1 MTSRH
6 AAAHTA
12 LADSGF
18 AACKRSVLGVAIAC
32 TLLGFTRNGHA
43 ASSALSA
50 TTAAM
55 AEGSSPAEAE
65 FDRTMLSGAG
75 QNTTDLSR
83 FERGNPIM
91 PGTYRVDIYLNDRWI
106 GRSDVRFAARKPDTS
121 ATACV
126 SAALLEQLGLPLDK
140 LPGKQPAAPA
150 GVDPCADLA
159 SLIPGASLT
168 FDQSSLRLD
177 ASVPQA
183 WLGHLPRGYVSPEN
197 WDAGVPAM
205 LFNYNFNSYRSN
217 NAGFAQTSAYLGLRA
232 GANLGL
238 WHLRE
243 DAALNWQSSVA
254 GQPSRKQWQNIDT
267 YARRDL
273 PAWHAALTLGDAYTS
288 GDLFDSI
295 RLRGVS
301 IATDDRMLP
310 NSLRGYAPT
319 VRGVAESN
327 AKVSVRQNG
336 VVIYETTVSPGPFVI
351 DDLYPTGYGG
361 DLQVTVTEANGRVN
375 TFSVPFA
382 SVPQLLRP
390 GVSRFSIA
398 LGQLRDASL
407 LHTPLLAQATVQHG
421 FTNLLT
427 GYAGLV
433 GTNGY
438 SAAQIGS
445 ALNTRYGALAM
456 DLTAAH
462 TLIPGQ
468 SSLTGQ
474 SLRLSYSKV
483 LPETNTSLTVAT
495 YRYSTSGY
503 LGLRDAMLARDY
515 ARGGLYPAGTDPLLL
530 AQFNGAD
537 PTNLPGVLTPAQR
550 RLLLGSSGVDPVTG
564 RLDRQRSRFDLT
576 LNQQLGTTGGA
587 LYATGSA
594 RDYWNR
600 TGTDLQFQLGYN
612 NRFHR
617 LSYSVSATRVR
628 DLDQHYRNQYFIS
641 FSLPLGE
648 HAYAPNLTGNLNRDD
663 SGRALEQLTINGS
676 AGVDNRFN
684 YGATASHGDGVG
696 DAASLYG
703 GYRGSYAQL
712 NASYGSGSGYSQASL
727 GASGAIVA
735 YPGGI
740 SFGQSIGD
748 TVGIVV
754 APDAAG
760 ARVNNTV
767 GLRVDHSGH
776 ALVPYLT
783 PYNLNTVELDPK
795 GMPLNVQL
803 EATSA
808 QVAPYAGSVVMLRFK
823 TKAGRMLIVQVHMAD
838 GSAVPFGSEVID
850 ASGQVLGVVGQAGHI
865 LLRGVTDAGA
875 LTVRWRDDAGEARA
889 CTFEYRAAPA
899 ATARTAGGYS
909 TVNATCQ
916 MTTPAIAKTD
926 REQP

>member
-1 MTSRH
+1 MTARH
-6 AAAHTA
+6 ASTHAPLTG
-12 LADSGF
+12 SGS
-18 AACKRSVLGVAIAC
+18 AACRRGVLGVAIAC
-32 TLLGFTRNGHA
+32 ALLGGIQNSHA
-43 ASSALSA
+43 AASG
-50 TTAAM
+50 TAAVD
-55 AEGSSPAEAE
+55 GSGPVEAD
-65 FDRTMLSGAG
+65 FDRSMLSGAG

-83 FERGNPIM
+83 FERGNPVL
-91 PGTYRVDIYLNDRWI
+91 PGTYRVDIYLNDLWV
-106 GRSDVRFAARKPDTS
+106 GRSDVRFAVSKPDAS
-121 ATACV
+121 ATACI
-126 SAALLEQLGLPLDK
+126 SAMLLEQLGLPLDK
-140 LPGKQPAAPA
+140 LSGKQRAALA
-150 GVDPCADLA
+150 NADSCMDFE
-159 SLIPGASLT
+159 SLIPGARLT
-168 FDQSSLRLD
+168 FDQSGLRLD

-183 WLGHLPRGYVSPEN
+183 WLGHRPRGYVSPEN

-205 LFNYNFNSYRSN
+205 LLNYNFNSYRSS
-217 NAGFAQTSAYLGLRA
+217 NAGFTQTSAYLGLRT
-232 GANLGL
+232 GVNLGL
-238 WHLRE
+238 WHLRQ
-243 DAALNWQSSVA
+243 DSALNWQSGVA
-254 GQPSRKQWQNIDT
+254 GQPSHRQWQNIDT
-267 YARRDL
+267 YVRRDL
-273 PAWHAALTLGDAYTS
+273 PTWHAALTLGDAYTS

-390 GVSRFSIA
+390 GVSRFNVA
-398 LGQLRDASL
+398 LGQLRDTSM
-407 LHTPLLAQATVQHG
+407 LHTPLVAETTVQHG

-433 GTNGY
+433 GTRGY
-438 SAAQIGS
+438 SAAQLGS
-445 ALNTRYGALAM
+445 ALNTRYGALAL
-456 DLTAAH
+456 DLTTAH
-462 TLIPGQ
+462 TVIPGQ
-468 SSLTGQ
+468 SSQTGQ
-474 SLRLSYSKV
+474 SLRLSYSKT

-515 ARGGLYPAGTDPLLL
+515 ARGGLYPVGTDPLLL
-530 AQFNGAD
+530 SQLNGVD

-550 RLLLGSSGVDPVTG
+550 NLLLGNSGIDPITG
-564 RLDRQRSRFDLT
+564 QFDRQRSRFDLT
-576 LNQQLGTTGGA
+576 LNQQLGTAGGA
-587 LYATGSA
+587 LYASGSA

-648 HAYAPNLTGNLNRDD
+648 RAYAPNLTGNLNRDD
-663 SGRALEQLTINGS
+663 SGRALEQLTVNGS
-676 AGVDNRFN
+676 AGVDNRYN
-684 YGATASHGDGVG
+684 YGATASHGEGAG
-696 DAASLYG
+696 TAASIYG
-703 GYRGSYAQL
+703 GYRSSYAQL
-712 NASYGSGSGYSQASL
+712 NASYGSGSDYSQASL

-823 TKAGRMLIVQVHMAD
+823 TKAGRMLIVQVRMAD
-838 GSAVPFGSEVID
+838 GNAVPFGSEVVN
-850 ASGQVLGVVGQAGHI
+850 AGGQVLGVVGQAGHI
-865 LLRGVTDAGA
+865 LLRGVGDAGA
-875 LTVRWRDDAGEARA
+875 LTVRWKNDAGDART
-889 CTFEYRAAPA
+889 CTFDYRAAPA
-899 ATARTAGGYS
+899 TAASASSGHT
-909 TVNATCQ
+909 TVNATCE
-916 MTTPAIAKTD
+916 MTNSTIAKTD